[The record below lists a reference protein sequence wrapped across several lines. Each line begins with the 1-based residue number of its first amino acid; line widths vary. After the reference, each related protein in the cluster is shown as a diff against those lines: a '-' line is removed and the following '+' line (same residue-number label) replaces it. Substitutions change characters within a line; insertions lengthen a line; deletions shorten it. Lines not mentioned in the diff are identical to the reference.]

1 MPTAK
6 RSLQVLAFVLAG
18 AAPVLAQE
26 TATPLLGAWGVE
38 TQYVDRAIGPGDDF
52 YRFVNNGWL
61 TTATIPDGFSR
72 ATAFLDADLRTE
84 AQMTELIADIVASDA
99 APGSDEALIKAVY
112 QSYRDVATLDAL
124 GLDPI
129 RKDVDAILATETSDE
144 IVRWMARP
152 FTTSIADIAVEL
164 DSGNPKRY
172 VVALWQGGLGLP
184 AREYYL
190 LPDEPFAAHRTA
202 YRDYIRQTF
211 ERAGIAEAAS
221 RADAI
226 LALETKIAELQ
237 WAETEMR
244 DPVRMYNLMPVSK
257 LADFAPGFNWA
268 AFLAEAGYGDQ
279 TEVVLQTDTAVQA
292 LAKLFAATPVETW
305 RSYLAFHYI
314 DSFADILSSD
324 WQDFHFAFHS
334 TRLSGVEK
342 RRPLEPRA
350 VAMVSALLGEP
361 LGRVYVKHYFPPE
374 YRAQMDMLVGN
385 VVAAFRNRLQEN
397 AWMDAETRAEALK
410 KLDAI
415 TTHIGYP
422 DRWHNYSGVVLK
434 PGDLVGNVKAI
445 SAFQHQDRLTALKG
459 PRRDWEWIFT
469 PQTINAGYSPDRN
482 LIEFPAAILQPP
494 FFDPNADIAVN
505 YGSIGAVI
513 GHELGHAFDDQG
525 SRFDPDGILRNWWT
539 PAAREEFE
547 RRAAVLVGQF
557 DTFSPVE
564 GMNVNGAL
572 TLGENIGDLGGL
584 TVAYDAY
591 RLAVEQGAEASRDLN
606 DFTGDQR
613 FFMAWAQVW
622 RTLATPDVMRQLILS
637 DPHSPGE
644 FRVNGIVRNVDG
656 WYSAF
661 DVKQGDALYLPPDQ
675 RAKVW

>member
-1 MPTAK
+1 MPTVQ
-6 RSLQVLAFVLAG
+6 RSLQVLALLLAG
-18 AAPVLAQE
+18 MAPGLAQDSGQ
-26 TATPLLGAWGVE
+26 PLLGTWGIE
-38 TQYVDRAIGPGDDF
+38 TQYVDRAISPGNDF

-61 TTATIPDGFSR
+61 TTAKIPDGFSR

-84 AQMTELIADIVASDA
+84 DQLTQLIAEIVASDA
-99 APGSDEALIKAVY
+99 APGTDEALIKALY
-112 QSYRDVATLDAL
+112 QSYTDVARLDQLAI
-124 GLDPI
+124 DPI

-144 IVRWMARP
+144 IARWMARP
-152 FTTSIADIAVEL
+152 FTSSVVNIAVEL

-172 VVALWQGGLGLP
+172 VVATWQGGLGLP

-190 LPDEPFAAHRTA
+190 RPDEPFAGHRTA

-211 ERAGIAEAAS
+211 ERAGIDGAAE

-226 LALETKIAELQ
+226 VSLETKIAELQ
-237 WAETEMR
+237 WAEAEMR
-244 DPVRMYNLMPVSK
+244 DPVRMYNLMPVAK
-257 LADFAPGFNWA
+257 LSEFAPGINWS
-268 AFLAEAGYGDQ
+268 AFLAEAGFADQ
-279 TEVVLQTDTAVQA
+279 SEIVLQTDTAIQA
-292 LAKLFAATPVETW
+292 LAKLFAETPVETW

-314 DSFADILSSD
+314 DTFADMLSQD
-324 WQDFHFAFHS
+324 WQAFHFAFHS

-350 VAMVSALLGEP
+350 VGIVSDMLGEP
-361 LGRVYVKHYFPPE
+361 LGRVYVKHFFPPE
-374 YRAQMDMLVGN
+374 YRAQMEDLVSN
-385 VVAAFRNRLQEN
+385 VIAAFRNRLVEN
-397 AWMDAETRAEALK
+397 AWMDAETRSEALK
-410 KLDAI
+410 KLEAI

-422 DRWHNYSGVVLK
+422 DRWHNYSAVRLA
-434 PGDLVGNVKAI
+434 PNDLVGNVKAI
-445 SAFQHQDRLTALKG
+445 AAFQHQDQLTALKG
-459 PRRDWEWIFT
+459 PRRDWEWLFT

-525 SRFDPDGILRNWWT
+525 SQFDPNGILRNWWT

-564 GMNVNGAL
+564 GMYVNGAL

-591 RLAVEQGAEASRDLN
+591 RLALEKGAEASRDLN

-622 RTLATPDVMRQLILS
+622 RTLATPDVVRQLLLS